1 MQHSH
6 RAFPAEKSCPAKH
19 KPGSW
24 EQCVHAALS
33 RRQWRS
39 PASTPLPHLPPIN
52 CSDIH
57 KEGWGEYLQACSC
70 QALMLNPGQV
80 TKFNYKLQLSTHK
93 AMLGAVIEPLSAAPA
108 LAGGSDHSRAPPSAT
123 GCSRP
128 LQPFARALALLQGL
142 CTATK
147 SPQVSRW
154 SQTAICFNCSV
165 CWFLH
170 WGGAGGREW
179 LEIMSLLC
187 SCSHWFELQ
196 GEGMPVE
203 SGKSKT
209 DVSKDSYIASVAL
222 YSALCTSPCPNW
234 KILLN
239 LQAPRTLQH
248 YFFSL
253 LLAEG
258 STSTL

>member
-33 RRQWRS
+33 RRHWRS

-93 AMLGAVIEPLSAAPA
+93 AMLGAVIRAALSCSGTCGRQRSQPRSAQRHRLLPAPA
-108 LAGGSDHSRAPPSAT
+108 
-123 GCSRP
+123 
-128 LQPFARALALLQGL
+128 
-142 CTATK
+142 
-147 SPQVSRW
+147 
-154 SQTAICFNCSV
+154 
-165 CWFLH
+165 
-170 WGGAGGREW
+170 
-179 LEIMSLLC
+179 
-187 SCSHWFELQ
+187 
-196 GEGMPVE
+196 
-203 SGKSKT
+203 
-209 DVSKDSYIASVAL
+209 
-222 YSALCTSPCPNW
+222 ALCQSSGTAAGAVHGHEKPTGLSLVPDCN
-234 KILLN
+234 LL
-239 LQAPRTLQH
+239 
-248 YFFSL
+248 
-253 LLAEG
+253 
-258 STSTL
+258 